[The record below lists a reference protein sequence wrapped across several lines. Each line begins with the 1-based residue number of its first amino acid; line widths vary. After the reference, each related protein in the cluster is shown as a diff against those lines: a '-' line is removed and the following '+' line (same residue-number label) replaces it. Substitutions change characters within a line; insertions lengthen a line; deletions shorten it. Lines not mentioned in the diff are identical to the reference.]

1 MPILS
6 EIDRLNTAKRG
17 IATGLQTL
25 GAEVPSNSR
34 LSDYST
40 IFKTTNET
48 IIEKLDKIINSS
60 GATKEVTLGTTW
72 GGDKI
77 NGFTQVIN
85 VDGITEL
92 DDVKFAVKKSGTV
105 EEMNQQQSEYDKL
118 INSTTSNGTVIF
130 VATEPT
136 TITLTLIMKGF

>member
-60 GATKEVTLGTTW
+60 GATKEVILSTTW
-72 GGDKI
+72 SGDET

-105 EEMNQQQSEYDKL
+105 EAMNQQQSEYDKL
-118 INSTTSNGTVIF
+118 INAITSNGAITFISR
-130 VATEPT
+130 EET
-136 TITLTLIMKGF
+136 TIMLTLIMKGF